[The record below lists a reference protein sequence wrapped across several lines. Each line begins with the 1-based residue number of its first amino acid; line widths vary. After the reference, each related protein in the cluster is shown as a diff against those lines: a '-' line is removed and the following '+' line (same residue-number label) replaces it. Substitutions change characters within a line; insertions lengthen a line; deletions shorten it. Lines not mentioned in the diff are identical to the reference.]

1 MTTINS
7 QEDFLR
13 ALSENPEWRA
23 AVRAQILD
31 SELLELPAQLNSFI
45 ERMDSFVSRVDSF
58 IAAQEQI
65 NAEQRQFNA
74 EQRQFNAEMREF
86 RSAQMQFNT
95 RIEVRMDRMND
106 DLGIA
111 KGFYAQSIVVADAAG
126 IAGDMGLTY
135 IRTLALGDL
144 AAMVS
149 NSGLPVNVR
158 RSFRYADLIFEAS
171 DDSGVLYVAMEMS
184 YTADRR
190 DTDRALRNAGILTE
204 FTGRPARAAIASVKN
219 DRETQELVDSGD
231 VYWHPLPDRP
241 IFGGPDY
248 AEQKYY
254 AERE

>member
-74 EQRQFNAEMREF
+74 EMREF
-86 RSAQMQFNT
+86 RSEQRQFNT

-111 KGFYAQSIVVADAAG
+111 KGFYAQSIVVADAKG

-135 IRTLALGDL
+135 IRTLGLDNL
-144 AAMVS
+144 AAIVS

-158 RSFRYADLIFEAS
+158 RSFRYADLVFEAS